1 MAHVRQPR
9 PASAHA
15 AIQDAAGPAGER
27 RRAAVRMRSTMC
39 LGGTDLLVGTD
50 RKKRRGKQRRT
61 GGGAPDIE
69 RGEIEQDAAVDPES
83 SPPIGKYEQGAL
95 RLAS

>member
-1 MAHVRQPR
+1 MAHVRHPR

-15 AIQDAAGPAGER
+15 AIQDAAGPAVER

-50 RKKRRGKQRRT
+50 RKKRREKQRRT
-61 GGGAPDIE
+61 GGAALRISA
-69 RGEIEQDAAVDPES
+69 GEIEQ
-83 SPPIGKYEQGAL
+83 
-95 RLAS
+95 